1 MREDSLAISIAK
13 EIEEKK
19 ALRDL
24 VVRAKEVR
32 KYCYTP
38 YSHFNV
44 GAAILT
50 KSGKV
55 YTGCNIENA
64 TFSPTICAERVAISK
79 AVSEGEKEF
88 KAIAII
94 GGKGDDISEFCAPC
108 GVCRQVM
115 AEFCDKDFKIIL
127 TNGKENRMYTLEELL
142 PLSFTK
148 NDL

>member
-24 VVRAKEVR
+24 VVRAKEAR

-44 GAAILT
+44 GAAVLT

-64 TFSPTICAERVAISK
+64 AYSPSICAERVAISK